1 MDLRRL
7 TTSKNSVVCS
17 VVSSLAWFISTP
29 ELHGSPHAAAP
40 GARGHWKLTAPSP
53 GGKRRARQR
62 FHRPVPCRR
71 FPPYTQLYSPFLSRP
86 AKEIA
91 KVDCASK
98 CAPQWEVLGSV
109 KELVKPGEVGRA
121 HPTSGRPWSVVGA
134 AGNS

>member
-1 MDLRRL
+1 MY
-7 TTSKNSVVCS
+7 KNKGFTFVFNGLNLKSIS
-17 VVSSLAWFISTP
+17 PLYPALLA
-29 ELHGSPHAAAP
+29 
-40 GARGHWKLTAPSP
+40 
-53 GGKRRARQR
+53 
-62 FHRPVPCRR
+62 
-71 FPPYTQLYSPFLSRP
+71 FLSRP

-91 KVDCASK
+91 KVDSASK